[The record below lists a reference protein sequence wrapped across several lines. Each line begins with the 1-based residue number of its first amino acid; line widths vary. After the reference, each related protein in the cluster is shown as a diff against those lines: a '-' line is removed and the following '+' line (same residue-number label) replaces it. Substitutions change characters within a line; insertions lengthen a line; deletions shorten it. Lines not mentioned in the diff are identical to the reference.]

1 MSHLRTLSDVIGS
14 DEFDKQIL
22 PHVIAL
28 STDKIWRVKLALISF
43 IPQLFSFLDKNLFKE
58 RLEPVVLSLMAD
70 SVFQIREEA
79 ASLLLNL
86 KEERAPFDQ
95 QWLEDSLEAKSRE
108 FQGHEKFA

>member
-1 MSHLRTLSDVIGS
+1 MSHLRKLSEVIGP

-28 STDKIWRVKLALISF
+28 ATDKIWRVKLALISF
-43 IPQLFSFLDKNLFKE
+43 IPQLFTFLDKNLFKE

-79 ASLLLNL
+79 AALLLNL
-86 KEERAPFDQ
+86 KEDRAPFD
-95 QWLEDSLEAKSRE
+95 
-108 FQGHEKFA
+108 